1 VPLLQEEEEEGSTP
15 SALSAV
21 VAWFKSRSTGVKK
34 IKKPMEPANAALVVA
49 MMCGLITCT
58 CLVIRKMV
66 NDITRKQA
74 RRQKKQR
81 ELL

>member
-1 VPLLQEEEEEGSTP
+1 
-15 SALSAV
+15 
-21 VAWFKSRSTGVKK
+21 
-34 IKKPMEPANAALVVA
+34 MEPTNAALVVA
-49 MMCGLITCT
+49 MMCGLIACT
-58 CLVIRKMV
+58 CLVIRKMI

>member
-1 VPLLQEEEEEGSTP
+1 M
-15 SALSAV
+15 SAAV
-21 VAWFKSRSTGVKK
+21 VWFKYRSVGVKK
-34 IKKPMEPANAALVVA
+34 IKKPMEPTNAALVVA
-49 MMCGLITCT
+49 MMCVIITCT